1 MKLKSLGYTLDI
13 IGSKTS
19 IPSIFI
25 NPRKHNID
33 ENKETGHRRF
43 YLNDKGLEKFKEF
56 ILEQWENNLKNEN

>member
-19 IPSIFI
+19 I